1 MINTKRGK
9 EGKINIDAKVEGF
22 YSTFTK
28 APEFVDGYTYASM
41 ANEARLTRNQEALYS
56 PSELELF
63 RTQLDPDRF
72 PDVDWMDMVLR
83 DGAWSSRATLNMRG
97 GGKTARYFV
106 SGSYQDQQGMY
117 KTDKSLKDYNTNA
130 HFRKWTYRMNVDI
143 DITKTTLLKVGV
155 SGSLRKQNDTG
166 SGTDNLWTVLMGY
179 NSIMMPAEYSDGKI
193 PGWSDKDDNMNPWVM
208 TTQSGYNESWKNNIQ
223 TSLTLEQKLDFI
235 TKGLRFVGRFGYD
248 TYNSN
253 WIKRYKSPAAYKADR
268 YRQPDGT
275 LNFTKIR
282 DEKVMSQSSNS
293 EGEKRE
299 FFEWELHYSRAFKTH
314 HVGGVLK
321 YTQASKIFTQN
332 IGTDLKNGIPY
343 RNQGIAGRFSYNWNY
358 RYFIDFN
365 FGYNGS
371 ENFHKDHRF
380 GFFPAISG
388 AWNLAEEPFM
398 KKIAGKWLNMLKIRY
413 SYGKTGNDAL
423 YEGNKRVRFPYL
435 YSIATD
441 NNVYHFED
449 IGTGEKL
456 WNGKYYSTVASPA
469 ISWEVATKQDLG
481 IDFSLFNDKLT
492 GEIDYFK
499 ERRDGIYMTRSYI
512 PYEVGIDNASK
523 ANVGIVEAKGFD
535 GHFAFKQKLGK
546 VNFTLRGNIT
556 YSKNKVIEKD
566 EENTIYEYKL
576 AQGHRVNQARGLIA
590 LGLFK
595 DYEEIRNSPKQTF
608 GEVMPGDIK
617 YKDVNGD
624 GIIDSQDRV
633 AIGATTRPNLIYGFG
648 FSAKWKGL
656 DFNAHFQGAG
666 KSSFFVKGTTVFMF
680 QGGDGWGNVL
690 KEMAESNRWILGENE
705 DPNAEFP
712 RLTYGDNKNNY
723 QESNYWLR
731 DGSYLRLKTLD
742 IGYTFP
748 KAWVNKI
755 HLNQVRVF
763 FIGTNLLTF
772 SSFKYWDPEL
782 GSSDGKKYPLSK
794 TLSLG
799 VSVNL

>member
-1 MINTKRGK
+1 
-9 EGKINIDAKVEGF
+9 
-22 YSTFTK
+22 
-28 APEFVDGYTYASM
+28 
-41 ANEARLTRNQEALYS
+41 
-56 PSELELF
+56 
-63 RTQLDPDRF
+63 
-72 PDVDWMDMVLR
+72 
-83 DGAWSSRATLNMRG
+83 
-97 GGKTARYFV
+97 
-106 SGSYQDQQGMY
+106 
-117 KTDKSLKDYNTNA
+117 
-130 HFRKWTYRMNVDI
+130 
-143 DITKTTLLKVGV
+143 
-155 SGSLRKQNDTG
+155 
-166 SGTDNLWTVLMGY
+166 
-179 NSIMMPAEYSDGKI
+179 
-193 PGWSDKDDNMNPWVM
+193 
-208 TTQSGYNESWKNNIQ
+208 
-223 TSLTLEQKLDFI
+223 
-235 TKGLRFVGRFGYD
+235 
-248 TYNSN
+248 
-253 WIKRYKSPAAYKADR
+253 
-268 YRQPDGT
+268 
-275 LNFTKIR
+275 
-282 DEKVMSQSSNS
+282 
-293 EGEKRE
+293 
-299 FFEWELHYSRAFKTH
+299 
-314 HVGGVLK
+314 
-321 YTQASKIFTQN
+321 
-332 IGTDLKNGIPY
+332 
-343 RNQGIAGRFSYNWNY
+343 
-358 RYFIDFN
+358 
-365 FGYNGS
+365 
-371 ENFHKDHRF
+371 
-380 GFFPAISG
+380 
-388 AWNLAEEPFM
+388 
-398 KKIAGKWLNMLKIRY
+398 MLKIRY

-423 YEGNKRVRFPYL
+423 YEGKNRVRFPYL

-481 IDFSLFNDKLT
+481 IDFSFFNDKLT
-492 GEIDYFK
+492 GEVDYFK

-512 PYEVGIDNASK
+512 PYEVGISNASK

-535 GHFAFKQKLGK
+535 GHFAFKQKFGK

-576 AQGHRVNQARGLIA
+576 DQGHRVNQARGLIA

-624 GIIDSQDRV
+624 GIIDSNDRV
-633 AIGATTRPNLIYGFG
+633 AIGATTRPNLVYGFG

-666 KSSFFVKGTTVFMF
+666 KSSFFVKGTTIFMF

-772 SSFKYWDPEL
+772 SPFKYWDPEL

-794 TLSLG
+794 TLSFG